1 VLKKG
6 GHKMKKIIFAI
17 VFLLLTFILFA
28 QVERHEVVVT
38 NIEVSA
44 RVLDG
49 NQFVDNLTI
58 EDFEVYEDGILQ
70 KIEALYLIKK
80 SKIEREET
88 LKRYNPALSR
98 HYYLLFQTIDYN
110 PKMEEAINYFIH
122 QVLQPE
128 DTLMI
133 WTSVKRYNLPSSA
146 IKTMPRETIS
156 KEMQKIVRK
165 DTNIGAMQ
173 YRNLMKD
180 LKRIVRGIASSSGG
194 EMPTIKDMETDSSSS
209 MFGIEMLLPR
219 YRETLQKMEDL
230 RIVNDKMLIQFAK
243 ILKRQEGENI
253 VFFFY
258 QREFRP
264 EIQSSTLN
272 RMMSIYQDD
281 PNIMGGLQD
290 LFQAYHRD
298 IEFETDK
305 IKEAFADSSILFNF
319 IFMNKTPENISGIHM
334 REQSE
339 DVFSTLSEAAKATG
353 GVIDNSQN
361 PAVGF
366 KNALDTSQYYYI
378 LYYSPKNYTRDGKFK
393 RITVKVKNKDYRIRH
408 RVGYYAK

>member
-1 VLKKG
+1 
-6 GHKMKKIIFAI
+6 MKKIIFSI
-17 VFLLLTFILFA
+17 VFLLLTFVLFA

-49 NQFVDNLTI
+49 NKFVEDLTI
-58 EDFEVYEDGILQ
+58 EDFEVYEDDVLQ
-70 KIEALYLIKK
+70 KVEALYLVKK

-88 LKRYNPALSR
+88 VKRYNPALSR
-98 HYYLLFQTIDYN
+98 HYYLLFQTTDYN
-110 PKMEEAINYFIH
+110 PKMEDAINYFIH

-133 WTSVKRYNLPSSA
+133 WTPVKRYNLPSRA

-156 KEMQKIVRK
+156 KEMQKIIRK
-165 DTNIGAMQ
+165 DTKIGAMQ
-173 YRNLMKD
+173 YRDLMKD
-180 LKRIVRGIASSSGG
+180 LKRIVRAISSSSGA
-194 EMPTIKDMETDSSSS
+194 EMPTMRDMETDSSSS
-209 MFGIEMLLPR
+209 MFGLEMLLPR
-219 YRETLQKMEDL
+219 YKDTLQKMEDL
-230 RIVNDKMLIQFAK
+230 RIINDKMLIQFAN

-272 RMMSIYQDD
+272 KMMSLFQDD

-305 IKEAFADSSILFNF
+305 IKEAFADSSLLFNF
-319 IFMNKTPENISGIHM
+319 IFMNKTPETVSGVYM

-353 GVIDNSQN
+353 GIIDNSQN

-393 RITVKVKNKDYRIRH
+393 RITVKVKNKDYKIKH